1 MFHSRIDFDDS
12 VKSKL
17 KKTIEH
23 MKKNFFDISQ
33 NRDEIAQEEY
43 GNYGWMVDFQ
53 PDSVINVRLRK
64 TDKLNF
70 ALNNEGNLYNNLINK
85 VISRENY
92 PCSINIHIFF
102 IFCFRWMKNS
112 RMIVQ
117 IMGIIANSMKDFLPY
132 YQI

>member
-33 NRDEIAQEEY
+33 NRDEIPQEEY

-85 VISRENY
+85 VICMGNY
-92 PCSINIHIFF
+92 PCSISIPSSLFF
-102 IFCFRWMKNS
+102 VS
-112 RMIVQ
+112 
-117 IMGIIANSMKDFLPY
+117 GG
-132 YQI
+132 